1 MFEIKFPLQHQNSR
15 MDQKGSVSQDTPDNK
30 SATRGRQNGKAQN
43 KSSDQNISID
53 GFDSSDAYQLPPL
66 PGQLDRPRKPKKN
79 QDMGQA
85 DEFTNVKLSCETT
98 QISVSKSEQA
108 QSNIDTKEQI
118 QGHDTKGQ
126 KDTNQVK
133 SESDLSKKGQAKST
147 SKKETASIDWNDLI
161 ESEEDGHQLQK
172 SSAEA
177 ESRSVAGN
185 QQKRQAG
192 KNQKSGSNSSLS
204 LDTKGEHIKPE
215 PEKGK
220 LLDLKSE
227 QIVKKKEAKQLLEEQ
242 AVVEAI
248 RKPSKEE
255 RHVQINEDITVRRD
269 DSNYYSVNRE
279 MKRQQQRSV
288 SR

>member
-43 KSSDQNISID
+43 TSRDQNISID
-53 GFDSSDAYQLPPL
+53 GFDASDAYQLPPL

-79 QDMGQA
+79 QGMGQA
-85 DEFTNVKLSCETT
+85 DEFTNVELACETT

-108 QSNIDTKEQI
+108 HSNIDTKKQI

-133 SESDLSKKGQAKST
+133 SESDLSKKGQAKNT

-172 SSAEA
+172 SSVEA
-177 ESRSVAGN
+177 ENRSVAGN

>member
-1 MFEIKFPLQHQNSR
+1 
-15 MDQKGSVSQDTPDNK
+15 MDQKGSISQDTPDNK
-30 SATRGRQNGKAQN
+30 SATRGRQDGKAQN
-43 KSSDQNISID
+43 TSRDQNISID

-85 DEFTNVKLSCETT
+85 DDFVNVELSCETT

-108 QSNIDTKEQI
+108 HSNIDMKEQI
-118 QGHDTKGQ
+118 QCTDADTKGQ

-161 ESEEDGHQLQK
+161 ESEENGHQLQK
-172 SSAEA
+172 SSAETDN
-177 ESRSVAGN
+177 RSVAGN

-204 LDTKGEHIKPE
+204 LNTKGEHIKPE

>member
-1 MFEIKFPLQHQNSR
+1 
-15 MDQKGSVSQDTPDNK
+15 MDQKGSVSQDTQDNK

-43 KSSDQNISID
+43 TSRDQNISID

-85 DEFTNVKLSCETT
+85 DDFVNVELSCETT

-108 QSNIDTKEQI
+108 HSNIDTKGQI
-118 QGHDTKGQ
+118 QGTDTKGQ
-126 KDTNQVK
+126 KDKNQVK
-133 SESDLSKKGQAKST
+133 SESNLSKKGQAKST

-161 ESEEDGHQLQK
+161 ESEEENGHQLQRT
-172 SSAEA
+172 SAET
-177 ESRSVAGN
+177 ENRLVAGN
-185 QQKRQAG
+185 QQKKQAG

-204 LDTKGEHIKPE
+204 LDSKGEHIKPE

>member
-1 MFEIKFPLQHQNSR
+1 MECQE
-15 MDQKGSVSQDTPDNK
+15 GSISKDISDNK
-30 SATRGRQNGKAQN
+30 SAARGRQSEKAQN
-43 KSSDQNISID
+43 NTIDQNMSID
-53 GFDSSDAYQLPPL
+53 GFDCSDAYQLPPL

-79 QDMGQA
+79 QEMGQA
-85 DEFTNVKLSCETT
+85 DDFTNVKLSCETT
-98 QISVSKSEQA
+98 QISVSKPEQA
-108 QSNIDTKEQI
+108 HPNINTKEQI
-118 QGHDTKGQ
+118 HGHDTKGQ
-126 KDTNQVK
+126 KNANQVK
-133 SESDLSKKGQAKST
+133 SESDLSEKGQAKST
-147 SKKETASIDWNDLI
+147 SKKEIASVDWNDLI
-161 ESEEDGHQLQK
+161 ETEENGHQLQK
-172 SSAEA
+172 GSAET
-177 ESRSVAGN
+177 ESRSLVGD

-192 KNQKSGSNSSLS
+192 KNKKSGSKSSLN
-204 LDTKGEHIKPE
+204 LDTKEEYIKSE

>member
-1 MFEIKFPLQHQNSR
+1 
-15 MDQKGSVSQDTPDNK
+15 
-30 SATRGRQNGKAQN
+30 
-43 KSSDQNISID
+43 
-53 GFDSSDAYQLPPL
+53 
-66 PGQLDRPRKPKKN
+66 
-79 QDMGQA
+79 MGQA
-85 DEFTNVKLSCETT
+85 DDFVNVEISCETT
-98 QISVSKSEQA
+98 KISVSKSEQA
-108 QSNIDTKEQI
+108 HSNIDTKEQT

-147 SKKETASIDWNDLI
+147 SKKETGSIDWNDLI
-161 ESEEDGHQLQK
+161 DSEENGHQLQK
-172 SSAEA
+172 SSAKTEN
-177 ESRSVAGN
+177 RSVAGD
-185 QQKRQAG
+185 QQKMHAG

-215 PEKGK
+215 PEKVK